1 MPFDVEKIR
10 RTSKLNYEDVWLSTR
25 NLLKIEGHYFNLE
38 KKGKSHL
45 IYDFIC
51 EARKSMLSLGFEELI
66 LPMFLEDYEI
76 YKQYGPE
83 AALILDRVYYLA
95 GLPRPDIGIS
105 DEKIRLIH
113 EIIPDFTHIEMLK
126 TIFREYKKGDIEA
139 DDLIEI
145 LVKRLNIA
153 EEFASQ
159 IIDKVF
165 PELKQLKPIP
175 SNLTLRS
182 HTTALWFKV
191 LSELVKKKKLPLQY
205 FTIGP
210 KFRREQKIDKTHLYY
225 SNTLSMV
232 ILTEDIS
239 LEDCQQISALIC
251 EKLGFQNSKT
261 EIKQATSKYY
271 APQTEFE
278 IFIQHPT
285 TNEWIEIGD
294 GGFYSPVS
302 LANYDIQYPVFNIG
316 FGIERICMIKSQLD
330 DIRKLVYPYFY
341 EEITYSDAEISQA
354 IHYKHVPST
363 KEGIEIQKMIV
374 NKAKENKN
382 AQSPLSLKVWDG
394 SIKGKHIEVTLWE
407 KDEGVN
413 LLGPAAMNVI
423 CVNEGNIIGTAL
435 EEDQTG
441 YILTDKSY
449 LEGIAAEMAYQI
461 ENLIVQNKTEYEL
474 RVKVVYRASE
484 VNLTIDKAI
493 LEYIH
498 SNQKKIDIRGPVF
511 LGLSFKVIN
520 KE

>member
-1 MPFDVEKIR
+1 MPFDIEKIR

-38 KKGKSHL
+38 KKGKSHF
-45 IYDFIC
+45 INDFIC
-51 EARKSMLSLGFEELI
+51 KARKSMLSLGFEELI
-66 LPMFLEDYEI
+66 LPIFIENNEI

-105 DEKIRLIH
+105 DEKISLIH
-113 EIIPDFTHIEMLK
+113 EIIPDFAYIEELK
-126 TIFREYKKGDIEA
+126 AIFREYKKGNIEA
-139 DDLIEI
+139 DDLIETLI
-145 LVKRLNIA
+145 KKLDIA

-191 LSELVKKKKLPLQY
+191 LSELIKKKKIPLQY

-210 KFRREQKIDKTHLYY
+210 KFRREQKLDKTHLYC
-225 SNTLSMV
+225 SNTLSLV

-251 EKLGFQNSKT
+251 EKLGFKNSKT
-261 EIKQATSKYY
+261 EIKKATSKYY

-285 TNEWIEIGD
+285 TDEWIEIGD

-316 FGIERICMIKSQLD
+316 FGIERICMIKSQVE

-341 EEITYSDAEISQA
+341 EEISYSDAEISQA

-363 KEGIEIQKMIV
+363 KEGIEIQKAIL

-382 AQSPLSLKVWDG
+382 AQSPLNLKVWEG
-394 SIKGKHIEVTLWE
+394 SIKGKYLQVNLWE
-407 KDEGVN
+407 KDEDVN
-413 LLGPAAMNVI
+413 LLGPAAMNAI
-423 CVNEGNIIGTAL
+423 CVKEGNIVGTKL
-435 EEDQTG
+435 EGDQTE
-441 YILTDKSY
+441 YVLTDKSY

-461 ENLIVQNKTEYEL
+461 ESYIEQNKTEYEL
-474 RVKVVYRASE
+474 RVKMVYRASE
-484 VNLTIDKAI
+484 VNITIDDAI
-493 LEYIH
+493 MEYIH

-511 LGLSFKVIN
+511 VGLSFKVIS
-520 KE
+520 KD